1 MIRLVLADDH
11 PILLAGL
18 EQLFREDPEL
28 VVLACCGDGDEALKA
43 VRLHR
48 PDVLVL
54 DIKMPGRDGLAVV
67 REIQRDRIEL
77 RVVLLTAALEDAEVM
92 EALRLGVQGIVL
104 KETAPHVLVRAVRQ
118 VHAGGQWL
126 EQQAA
131 GRALSRLLKRDAGE
145 RDLAAVLTQ
154 REIEIVRMV
163 ATGRRNKEIAREL
176 SITEGTVKIH
186 LHNIYE
192 KLKVG
197 SRLELTLH
205 AQNKGLL

>member
-18 EQLFREDPEL
+18 EQLFREEPEFE
-28 VVLACCGDGDEALKA
+28 VLARCRDGDEALKA

-54 DIKMPGRDGLAVV
+54 DIKMPGKDGLAVV

-77 RVVLLTAALEDAEVM
+77 GVVLLTAALEDSEVM
-92 EALRLGVQGIVL
+92 EAIRLGVHGIVL
-104 KETAPHVLVRAVRQ
+104 KETAPHALVRAVRQ
-118 VHAGGQWL
+118 VHAGGQWF

-131 GRALSRLLKRDAGE
+131 GRALSKLVKRDAGE

-154 REIEIVRMV
+154 REIEIVRRV
-163 ATGRRNKEIAREL
+163 ATGRRNKEIARDL

-186 LHNIYE
+186 LHNVYE

-205 AQNKGLL
+205 AQNKGLI